1 MHFDTEHARALLQ
14 RVDPGRVRSGEA
26 VGLRDGAVLALIAA
40 GWSAN
45 EIAALRASDIQMQG
59 RHMTLSVHPYE
70 DVTWITVLPAEL
82 GARLL
87 AWLTEVKIWGLPEPV
102 FRGCR
107 GPLTAM
113 GIFKVFERHR
123 HAQAIPAEKLHEPRN
138 LLSYPHLDHRAGQE
152 GRPRQGGR
160 PEGPPQR
167 DRPDDE
173 HPERRSGSSRPGSD
187 RGALRRK
194 GSSR

>member
-1 MHFDTEHARALLQ
+1 MHFDKEHARVLLQ
-14 RVDPGRVRSGEA
+14 RVDPGRMRSGEA
-26 VGLRDGAVLALIAA
+26 VGLRDGAVLALISA
-40 GWSAN
+40 GWSAYR
-45 EIAALRASDIQMQG
+45 IAALRASDIQMQG
-59 RHMTLSVHPYE
+59 RSLSVSFHPYE
-70 DVTWITVLPAEL
+70 DVTWMTILPAEL

-87 AWLTEVKIWGLPEPV
+87 AWLTEAKVWGLPEPV

-123 HAQAIPAEKLHEPRN
+123 DAQAIPEEKLHEPRN

-152 GRPRQGGR
+152 SRPRQAGWPEDDPR
-160 PEGPPQR
+160 PR
-167 DRPDDE
+167 DRSDAQ
-173 HPERRSGSSRPGSD
+173 HPNRRSGSARPESEAE
-187 RGALRRK
+187 RHRK

>member
-1 MHFDTEHARALLQ
+1 MHFDKEHARALLQ

-59 RHMTLSVHPYE
+59 RHMTISVQPYE

-87 AWLTEVKIWGLPEPV
+87 AWLTEAKIWGLPAPV

-123 HAQAIPAEKLHEPRN
+123 DAQAIPAEKLHEPRN

-152 GRPRQGGR
+152 GRPRQAGWPEEDPR
-160 PEGPPQR
+160 PR
-167 DRPDDE
+167 DLSDAQ
-173 HPERRSGSSRPGSD
+173 HSNRRSGSARPESE
-187 RGALRRK
+187 AERRWK

>member
-1 MHFDTEHARALLQ
+1 MHFDKEHARALLQ

-45 EIAALRASDIQMQG
+45 QIASLRAADIQMQG
-59 RHMTLSVHPYE
+59 RHMTISVNPYE

-87 AWLTEVKIWGLPEPV
+87 AWLTEAKVWGLPEPV

-123 HAQAIPAEKLHEPRN
+123 DAQAIPAEKLHEPRN
-138 LLSYPHLDHRAGQE
+138 LLSYPHLDHRPEEDQ
-152 GRPRQGGR
+152 RQR
-160 PEGPPQR
+160 E
-167 DRPDDE
+167 RPDAQRSK
-173 HPERRSGSSRPGSD
+173 RRLGSGSPGAD
-187 RGALRRK
+187 RTVAARTK
-194 GSSR
+194 ESSR

>member
-1 MHFDTEHARALLQ
+1 MHFDKEHARVLLQ
-14 RVDPGRVRSGEA
+14 RVDPGRMRSGEA

-45 EIAALRASDIQMQG
+45 QIAALRASDIQMQG
-59 RHMTLSVHPYE
+59 RSLSVSFHPYG

-87 AWLTEVKIWGLPEPV
+87 AWLTEAKVWGLPEPV

-123 HAQAIPAEKLHEPRN
+123 DAQAIPAEKLHEPRN
-138 LLSYPHLDHRAGQE
+138 LLSYPHLDHQAGQ
-152 GRPRQGGR
+152 GSRPRQAGWPEDNPR
-160 PEGPPQR
+160 PR
-167 DRPDDE
+167 DRPD
-173 HPERRSGSSRPGSD
+173 PKRRSGSARPGSAA
-187 RGALRRK
+187 GMRRK